1 MNIPTNTPEQK
12 AVARSNIDDTMATV
26 MTIQALTATGLTPI
40 QIDGHTHVLVP
51 SNYSLVE
58 LTAAIEKTQTSPNR
72 KRGTTVCKDIDS
84 LLQCCADQAKAEPG
98 YIYAD
103 PDSRTITAVFND
115 QRSVHSGWRDHRATF
130 KAEYTPEFDKWIN
143 RNGHS
148 RAMGQTEFAEFIEDN
163 MADIAE
169 PTATDLLTV
178 ATTLQAKTDISFA
191 SSKRLDNG
199 QVQLTYNEAINAT
212 AGSNGA
218 MTIPREFVLGLRIF
232 KNGPGYK
239 IKARLKYR
247 LGGGAVKFWYEM
259 DRPERAV
266 EDAFKGYIDTVREK
280 SGYTVLLGDAGK

>member
-1 MNIPTNTPEQK
+1 MNPTKEQQL
-12 AVARSNIDDTMATV
+12 AIRGDMDNV
-26 MTIQALTATGLTPI
+26 MMTASVVNALSTAGMQPTK
-40 QIDGHTHVLVP
+40 IDGHTHVLVP

-58 LTAAIEKTQTSPNR
+58 LTALIEKAQHNPNR

-84 LLQCCADQAKAEPG
+84 LLKCCDDQADMALA

-103 PDSRTITAVFND
+103 PDSRTITVVFND
-115 QRSVHSGWRDHRATF
+115 QRATPAGWRDHRATF
-130 KAEYTPEFDKWIN
+130 KAEYTPEFEKWIG

-218 MTIPREFVLGLRIF
+218 MTIPREFTLGLRIF
-232 KNGPGYK
+232 RNGGGYK

-247 LGGGAVKFWYEM
+247 LAGGAVKFWYEL

-280 SGYTVLLGDAGK
+280 SGYTVLLGVADK